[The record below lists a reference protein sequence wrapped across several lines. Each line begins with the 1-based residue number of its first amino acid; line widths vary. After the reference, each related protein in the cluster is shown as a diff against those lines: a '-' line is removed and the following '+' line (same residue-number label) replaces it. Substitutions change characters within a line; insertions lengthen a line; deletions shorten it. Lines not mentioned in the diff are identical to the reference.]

1 MQGVLS
7 FIGLT
12 QALGGTVGLAAL
24 VWAYFHHTSWPPVY
38 LFASAGFYLLVLSGA
53 WRLMSM
59 SSFARPLAAVVQ
71 LAQLVRWNV
80 SGHVLQILAGPQLA
94 FTWSLGAVRA
104 TIGAGAWV
112 RVAPPPAGALGAP
125 PQLEWSTVA
134 FDAHSS
140 LFASAALNVFPILA
154 LTALA
159 IDVWLDRRRARK
171 VREEA
176 AALGASHAP
185 RSRLRTP
192 IR

>member
-1 MQGVLS
+1 MQGLLF

-12 QALGGTVGLAAL
+12 QALGGTAGLAAL

-38 LFASAGFYLLVLSGA
+38 LFASAGFYLVVLSGA
-53 WRLMSM
+53 GRLMSM
-59 SSFARPLAAVVQ
+59 QSLARPLAAVAQ

-80 SGHVLQILAGPQLA
+80 SGHVLQFLAGPQLA

-112 RVAPPPAGALGAP
+112 RVAPPPAGAFGAP
-125 PQLEWSTVA
+125 PQLAWSTVA

-140 LFASAALNVFPILA
+140 LFASSALNVFPILA
-154 LTALA
+154 LAAFA
-159 IDVWLDRRRARK
+159 IDLWFDKRKARK
-171 VREEA
+171 AREEA
-176 AALGASHAP
+176 AELGASHAP
-185 RSRLRTP
+185 RTRLRTP